1 MQQVAASVAE
11 RGQLKAPCVGGGSV
25 QDSGRIR
32 ARVAA
37 AEDEEVAELARRR
50 RRRAVRR
57 SLAPCTFARRRLQF

>member
-50 RRRAVRR
+50 RRAVRR